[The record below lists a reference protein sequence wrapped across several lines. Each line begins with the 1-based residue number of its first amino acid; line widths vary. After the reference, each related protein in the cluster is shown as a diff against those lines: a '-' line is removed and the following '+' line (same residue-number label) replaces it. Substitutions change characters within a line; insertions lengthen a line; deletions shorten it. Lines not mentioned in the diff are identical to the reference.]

1 MGKHGL
7 ALRRRGGGFTVRF
20 PDAARLQIAAEADTG
35 ASPELLTWAGKAV
48 EQLRKIKSEAK
59 VSMKTPILS
68 VALSAAS
75 EGVEAI
81 HAALGDI
88 AQAGRVVG
96 KFDLVAKHAEESAAE
111 GTPETEVAVEASE
124 LGEPPAK
131 KPKH

>member
-1 MGKHGL
+1 
-7 ALRRRGGGFTVRF
+7 
-20 PDAARLQIAAEADTG
+20 AATG

-75 EGVEAI
+75 EGVDAI

-96 KFDLVAKHAEESAAE
+96 KFDLVAKHAEESAEDA
-111 GTPETEVAVEASE
+111 PETEVAVEASE

>member
-1 MGKHGL
+1 M
-7 ALRRRGGGFTVRF
+7 
-20 PDAARLQIAAEADTG
+20 
-35 ASPELLTWAGKAV
+35 

-111 GTPETEVAVEASE
+111 DASETEVAVEASE